1 MKYILYPF
9 YVLYQYLIAWPLL
22 ALLTMFTAIF
32 TVCTVHWRNA
42 EFVHKVQQFWSRSF
56 FWLMFLPV
64 SVDGIEHIE
73 PKQSYVFVANHQS
86 MFDVWLVYGW
96 LPVIF
101 KWLMK
106 AELRKVPFV
115 GTGCKAAGHIFVDR
129 RNAKAAME
137 SLKEVEKQLVD
148 GVCTVIFP
156 EGTRSLNGEV
166 GRFKRGAFQIALELG
181 LPVILQTSVVTVKE
195 FGTGQLGAMLR
206 QLEIN
211 NRIFI
216 LKPSGELSAFVVYAN
231 EKIAEDDAAGLER
244 IANAYPDSLTLIT
257 CEDERAEGGYTSRR
271 IVAARKI
278 RN

>member
-1 MKYILYPF
+1 MKYILRPF
-9 YVLYQYLIAWPLL
+9 YWLYQYLIAWPLL
-22 ALLTMFTAIF
+22 LVLTVFTAVF
-32 TVCTVHWRNA
+32 TVCTVFWRNA
-42 EFVHKVQQFWSRSF
+42 EFVHKVQQFWSRSC

-64 SVDGIEHIE
+64 SVDGIEHIK

-115 GTGCKAAGHIFVDR
+115 GTACKAAGHIFVDR

-137 SLKEVEKQLVD
+137 SLKDVEKQLVD

-166 GRFKRGAFQIALELG
+166 GRFKRGAFQIAWDLG
-181 LPVILQTSVVTVKE
+181 LPVIPLSLDGCFEVLPKGKPFVRRHPVHMHIGE
-195 FGTGQLGAMLR
+195 A
-206 QLEIN
+206 ID
-211 NRIFI
+211 
-216 LKPSGELSAFVVYAN
+216 LKQFADAN
-231 EKIAEDDAAGLER
+231 EAIEAVRNAVINGR
-244 IANAYPDSLTLIT
+244 IKS
-257 CEDERAEGGYTSRR
+257 
-271 IVAARKI
+271 
-278 RN
+278 

>member
-1 MKYILYPF
+1 MKILRPF
-9 YVLYQYLIAWPLL
+9 YWLWQYLIAWPLL
-22 ALLTMFTAIF
+22 LVLTVFTAVF
-32 TVCTVHWRNA
+32 TVCTVVWRNA

-56 FWLMFLPV
+56 FRLMFLPV
-64 SVDGIEHIE
+64 SVDGTEHIK
-73 PKQSYVFVANHQS
+73 PGQSYVFVANHQS

-137 SLKEVEKQLVD
+137 SLKEVEKQLVN

-166 GRFKRGAFQIALELG
+166 GRFKRGAFQIAWDLG
-181 LPVILQTSVVTVKE
+181 LPVIPLSLDGCYEVLPKGKPFVHRNPVHMHIGE
-195 FGTGQLGAMLR
+195 P
-206 QLEIN
+206 ID
-211 NRIFI
+211 
-216 LKPSGELSAFVVYAN
+216 LKQYADAN
-231 EKIAEDDAAGLER
+231 EAIEAVRNAVIAGR
-244 IANAYPDSLTLIT
+244 QKS
-257 CEDERAEGGYTSRR
+257 
-271 IVAARKI
+271 
-278 RN
+278 

>member
-1 MKYILYPF
+1 MKIFRPF
-9 YVLYQYLIAWPLL
+9 YWLYQYLIAWPILL
-22 ALLTMFTAIF
+22 VLTVFTAVF

-56 FWLMFLPV
+56 FRLMFLPV
-64 SVDGIEHIE
+64 SIDGTEH
-73 PKQSYVFVANHQS
+73 VFVANHQS

-137 SLKEVEKQLVD
+137 SLQEVEKQLVN
-148 GVCTVIFP
+148 GVSTVIFP

-166 GRFKRGAFQIALELG
+166 GRFKRGAFQIAWDLG
-181 LPVILQTSVVTVKE
+181 LPVIPLSLDGCFEVLPKGKPFVHRHPVHMHI
-195 FGTGQLGAMLR
+195 GQAIDLKQYSDSNEAIEAVR
-206 QLEIN
+206 NAVIN
-211 NRIFI
+211 GRIH
-216 LKPSGELSAFVVYAN
+216 
-231 EKIAEDDAAGLER
+231 
-244 IANAYPDSLTLIT
+244 
-257 CEDERAEGGYTSRR
+257 
-271 IVAARKI
+271 
-278 RN
+278 

>member
-1 MKYILYPF
+1 MKIFRPF
-9 YVLYQYLIAWPLL
+9 YWLWQYLVAWPLL
-22 ALLTMFTAIF
+22 LVLTVFTAVF
-32 TVCTVHWRNA
+32 TVCTVFWRNA

-64 SVDGIEHIE
+64 SVDGTEHIQ
-73 PKQSYVFVANHQS
+73 PGQSYVFVSNHQS
-86 MFDVWLVYGW
+86 MFDVWLIYGW

-137 SLKEVEKQLVD
+137 SLREVEKQLVN

-181 LPVILQTSVVTVKE
+181 LPVIPL
-195 FGTGQLGAMLR
+195 
-206 QLEIN
+206 
-211 NRIFI
+211 
-216 LKPSGELSAFVVYAN
+216 
-231 EKIAEDDAAGLER
+231 
-244 IANAYPDSLTLIT
+244 SLTGCYEVLPKGKPFVHRHAVHMYIG
-257 CEDERAEGGYTSRR
+257 EPIDLKQFNDPNEAIEA
-271 IVAARKI
+271 V
-278 RN
+278 RNAVISGRMKK

>member
-1 MKYILYPF
+1 MKYLYF
-9 YVLYQYLIAWPLL
+9 IYQYLIAWPLL
-22 ALLTMFTAIF
+22 LLLTIFTAVF

-64 SVDGIEHIE
+64 SVDGIEHIK

-156 EGTRSLNGEV
+156 EGTRSLDGEV
-166 GRFKRGAFQIALELG
+166 GRFKRGAFQIAWDLG
-181 LPVILQTSVVTVKE
+181 LPVIPLSLDGCYEVLPKGKPFVQRHPVHMHI
-195 FGTGQLGAMLR
+195 GAP
-206 QLEIN
+206 ID
-211 NRIFI
+211 
-216 LKPSGELSAFVVYAN
+216 LKQFADSNEAIEAVRAAVISG
-231 EKIAEDDAAGLER
+231 
-244 IANAYPDSLTLIT
+244 
-257 CEDERAEGGYTSRR
+257 
-271 IVAARKI
+271 RKH
-278 RN
+278 

>member
-1 MKYILYPF
+1 MKFF

-42 EFVHKVQQFWSRSF
+42 EFVHRVQQFWSRSF

-64 SVDGIEHIE
+64 SVDGTEHIQ
-73 PKQSYVFVANHQS
+73 PGQSYVFVSNHQS

-115 GTGCKAAGHIFVDR
+115 GTGCKAAGHIFVER

-137 SLKEVEKQLVD
+137 SLKEVEKQLTG

-156 EGTRSLNGEV
+156 EGTRSLNGEL
-166 GRFKRGAFQIALELG
+166 GRFKRGAFQIAIDLG
-181 LPVILQTSVVTVKE
+181 LPVIPLSLSGCFDVMPKGALAVRRHSVHMHIGE
-195 FGTGQLGAMLR
+195 P
-206 QLEIN
+206 ID
-211 NRIFI
+211 
-216 LKPSGELSAFVVYAN
+216 LKQYSDPNDAIEAVRSAV
-231 EKIAEDDAAGLER
+231 AAG
-244 IANAYPDSLTLIT
+244 I
-257 CEDERAEGGYTSRR
+257 
-271 IVAARKI
+271 RK
-278 RN
+278 